1 MKHIALIAA
10 CDRSRAIGKN
20 GKIPWNIAG
29 EQQRFRQ
36 LTTGQTV
43 IFGRRTY
50 EEIGHPLPC
59 RETIVVSASRQFSG
73 SHLQTVPMLAEAL
86 AAAKTEWVF
95 VGGGARL
102 YAEAMP
108 LAEMLYLTEIDGFF
122 QGDVFFP
129 PLPAGQFARIAEE
142 RHDGEIP
149 YVYVTYRRNTKN
161 GRKSDLPID

>member
-29 EQQRFRQ
+29 EQHRFRQ

-73 SHLQTVPMLAEAL
+73 SHLQTVPTLAEAL

-95 VGGGARL
+95 ISGGARL

-129 PLPAGQFARIAEE
+129 PLLAGQFARVAEE

-149 YVYVTYRRNTKN
+149 YVYVTYRRYTKN
-161 GRKSDLPID
+161 GKK

>member
-1 MKHIALIAA
+1 MR
-10 CDRSRAIGKN
+10 RSATRYPVGK
-20 GKIPWNIAG
+20 PLWFPPAG
-29 EQQRFRQ
+29 SF
-36 LTTGQTV
+36 
-43 IFGRRTY
+43 
-50 EEIGHPLPC
+50 P
-59 RETIVVSASRQFSG
+59 
-73 SHLQTVPMLAEAL
+73 VPTLAEAL

-149 YVYVTYRRNTKN
+149 YVYVTYRRCK
-161 GRKSDLPID
+161 

>member
-73 SHLQTVPMLAEAL
+73 S
-86 AAAKTEWVF
+86 
-95 VGGGARL
+95 RL
-102 YAEAMP
+102 YAEAMT

-149 YVYVTYRRNTKN
+149 YVYVTYRRNK
-161 GRKSDLPID
+161 

>member
-73 SHLQTVPMLAEAL
+73 SHLQTVPTLAEAL

-95 VGGGARL
+95 IGGGARL

-142 RHDGEIP
+142 HHDGEIP
-149 YVYVTYRRNTKN
+149 YVYVTYQRNK
-161 GRKSDLPID
+161 

>member
-10 CDRSRAIGKN
+10 YDRSRAIGKN

-59 RETIVVSASRQFSG
+59 RETIVVSRQPG
-73 SHLQTVPMLAEAL
+73 SFPVPIC
-86 AAAKTEWVF
+86 KPFPRWQ
-95 VGGGARL
+95 RL
-102 YAEAMP
+102 WRR
-108 LAEMLYLTEIDGFF
+108 
-122 QGDVFFP
+122 Q
-129 PLPAGQFARIAEE
+129 
-142 RHDGEIP
+142 
-149 YVYVTYRRNTKN
+149 RRNGSLSAAVHGSTRRQCRWRKCCISRRSTGSFKGTCSFRRCWQDSLHESQKN
-161 GRKSDLPID
+161 AMTVRSRMCM

>member
-73 SHLQTVPMLAEAL
+73 SHLQTVPTLAEAL
-86 AAAKTEWVF
+86 AAASGSLSAAVHGSTRRQCRWRKCCISRRSTGSFRGTCSFRRCRQDSLHESQKN
-95 VGGGARL
+95 
-102 YAEAMP
+102 AMTVRSR
-108 LAEMLYLTEIDGFF
+108 MCM
-122 QGDVFFP
+122 
-129 PLPAGQFARIAEE
+129 
-142 RHDGEIP
+142 
-149 YVYVTYRRNTKN
+149 
-161 GRKSDLPID
+161 

>member
-73 SHLQTVPMLAEAL
+73 SHLQTVPTLAEAL
-86 AAAKTEWVF
+86 AAAKTEWAF

-102 YAEAMP
+102 YAEACRWRKCC
-108 LAEMLYLTEIDGFF
+108 IS
-122 QGDVFFP
+122 
-129 PLPAGQFARIAEE
+129 
-142 RHDGEIP
+142 
-149 YVYVTYRRNTKN
+149 RRSTGSFRGTCSFRRCRQDSLHVSQKN
-161 GRKSDLPID
+161 AMTVRSRMCM

>member
-73 SHLQTVPMLAEAL
+73 SHL
-86 AAAKTEWVF
+86 
-95 VGGGARL
+95 
-102 YAEAMP
+102 
-108 LAEMLYLTEIDGFF
+108 
-122 QGDVFFP
+122 
-129 PLPAGQFARIAEE
+129 
-142 RHDGEIP
+142 
-149 YVYVTYRRNTKN
+149 
-161 GRKSDLPID
+161 

>member
-50 EEIGHPLPC
+50 EEIGHPLP
-59 RETIVVSASRQFSG
+59 
-73 SHLQTVPMLAEAL
+73 
-86 AAAKTEWVF
+86 
-95 VGGGARL
+95 
-102 YAEAMP
+102 
-108 LAEMLYLTEIDGFF
+108 
-122 QGDVFFP
+122 
-129 PLPAGQFARIAEE
+129 AGQFARIAEE

-149 YVYVTYRRNTKN
+149 YVYVTYRRNK
-161 GRKSDLPID
+161 

>member
-50 EEIGHPLPC
+50 E
-59 RETIVVSASRQFSG
+59 
-73 SHLQTVPMLAEAL
+73 
-86 AAAKTEWVF
+86 
-95 VGGGARL
+95 
-102 YAEAMP
+102 
-108 LAEMLYLTEIDGFF
+108 
-122 QGDVFFP
+122 
-129 PLPAGQFARIAEE
+129 
-142 RHDGEIP
+142 
-149 YVYVTYRRNTKN
+149 
-161 GRKSDLPID
+161 

>member
-1 MKHIALIAA
+1 MR
-10 CDRSRAIGKN
+10 RSATRCLSGN
-20 GKIPWNIAG
+20 HCG
-29 EQQRFRQ
+29 FRQ
-36 LTTGQTV
+36 
-43 IFGRRTY
+43 
-50 EEIGHPLPC
+50 P
-59 RETIVVSASRQFSG
+59 ASG
-73 SHLQTVPMLAEAL
+73 SHLQTVPTLAEAL

-95 VGGGARL
+95 IGGGAWL

-149 YVYVTYRRNTKN
+149 YVYVTYRRNK
-161 GRKSDLPID
+161 